1 VISYLEQLKT
11 KIQGKPLGDE
21 PAKPAKGA
29 FAGFDGS
36 QGRHISQASGS
47 PRYPLGYTEAELEAA
62 RRDAE
67 RLGYGRGRTV
77 H

>member
-1 VISYLEQLKT
+1 MISYLERLKT
-11 KIQGKPLGDE
+11 KIQGKSLGDE

-29 FAGFDGS
+29 YAGFDGS
-36 QGRHISQASGS
+36 QGRHISQTYEPA
-47 PRYPLGYTEAELEAA
+47 RYPLGYTEAEIEAA

-67 RLGYGRGRTV
+67 RLGYGRGRIV